1 MSGACS
7 PLPSWK
13 YTCVLPVQ
21 LHVFPASKA
30 LQHCLCNPQCSA
42 QVSRGTVCAV
52 SIQGRPLLQ
61 NNNPSIPL
69 AWLVRQPHIGSSR
82 GTLCLIEHSHSLS
95 AFLPS
100 SFWKYSLPCQYQICP
115 CLPRP
120 EMYQD
125 LSCFSPFCCPV
136 SLPPSP
142 AHFLACESPPCPA
155 SFIPSCLSLAFR
167 STIPNPVSPRNHGLP
182 WLTCGLTQSIV
193 LEKVFSVF
201 YH

>member
-125 LSCFSPFCCPV
+125 LSCFSPFCLCNYECKY
-136 SLPPSP
+136 
-142 AHFLACESPPCPA
+142 FLLKHPLWFYFLWRFIFTEIVYFSFYA
-155 SFIPSCLSLAFR
+155 SNGMTELIE
-167 STIPNPVSPRNHGLP
+167 V
-182 WLTCGLTQSIV
+182 
-193 LEKVFSVF
+193 
-201 YH
+201 